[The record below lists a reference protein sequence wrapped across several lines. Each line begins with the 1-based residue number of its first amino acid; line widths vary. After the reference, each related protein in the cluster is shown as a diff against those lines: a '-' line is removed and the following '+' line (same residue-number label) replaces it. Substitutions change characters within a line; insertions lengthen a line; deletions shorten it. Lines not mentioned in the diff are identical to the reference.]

1 MKQYK
6 YSNKE
11 KNLIILTNNDKT
23 YIEDPMF
30 AFQDFET
37 HLPTLIFKTDEMI
50 YDYDGNFKYF
60 YKNNLVQET
69 NEKSEL
75 INQIIDSID
84 VFIER
89 KKIRDENKKEIL
101 IVENLPETTVNTL
114 NK

>member
-1 MKQYK
+1 MKKYK

-11 KNLIILTNNDKT
+11 KNLITLTNDEKI

-50 YDYDGNFKYF
+50 YDYEGNFKYF
-60 YKNNLVQET
+60 YKDKLVQET
-69 NEKSEL
+69 DEKSEL

-84 VFIER
+84 IFIER
-89 KKIRDENKKEIL
+89 KKIRDENKKENL
-101 IVENLPETTVNTL
+101 IIENLLEITVNTL